1 MALILEQQRDEAV
14 LKSRAL
20 PRVMGSYTGPVVA
33 HHVTGKK
40 LIIVGNE
47 EHTAATNNGYHRNT
61 LGGFFAH

>member
-1 MALILEQQRDEAV
+1 V

-20 PRVMGSYTGPVVA
+20 PRVMASYTGPVVA